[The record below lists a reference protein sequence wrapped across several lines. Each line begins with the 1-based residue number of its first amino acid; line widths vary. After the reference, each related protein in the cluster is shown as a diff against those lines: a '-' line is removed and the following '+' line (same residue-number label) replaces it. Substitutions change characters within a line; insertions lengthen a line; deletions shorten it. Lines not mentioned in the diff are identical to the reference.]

1 LTLPRRTLLPAF
13 HVLEIAPSLV
23 IRTRHRDHL
32 ASGKVDK
39 RADMVDGAMPKQTGK
54 ESERVRREDL
64 VDEGR
69 LALKRLDG

>member
-1 LTLPRRTLLPAF
+1 
-13 HVLEIAPSLV
+13 
-23 IRTRHRDHL
+23 L